1 MERLNVIRRYAV
13 GTVFS
18 DTAGLGFED
27 LISKLEEGN
36 IPDDVL
42 VWEFFEHL
50 GTWELLRRVEDFCD
64 ILLEMERELK
74 MVDVAEGE

>member
-1 MERLNVIRRYAV
+1 MERLNVIRRYAL

-27 LISKLEEGN
+27 LISQLEEDN
-36 IPDDVL
+36 IPDGVL

-50 GTWELLRRVEDFCD
+50 SPLELLRRVEDFYD
-64 ILLEMERELK
+64 ILLEMERDLK
-74 MVDVAEGE
+74 MVGVAGGE